1 MRWWTGKIC
10 GDEGAKALTLMLL
23 MQVPLTTL
31 DLSRKTATLL
41 DMVLKGQKM
50 TRLMVVLSS
59 EQDWSRRSKSPER
72 CIEDKHNTP
81 ITESVV

>member
-41 DMVLKGQKM
+41 DMVLKEQK
-50 TRLMVVLSS
+50 
-59 EQDWSRRSKSPER
+59 W
-72 CIEDKHNTP
+72 
-81 ITESVV
+81 